1 MRRSRTIVAHGV
13 QWKLPVFIV
22 LAAIGILGVG
32 LWLTNA
38 TPGSAEFAARE
49 MARPTSGIQSA
60 VADLADLEP
69 GAKMLVGAFAA
80 QPSFSSA
87 GNGQPELIPDEWEAP
102 LFDILL
108 DEKQD
113 MNQRNARLLELATG
127 AAKGVP
133 SVQEECLM
141 HLLFG
146 LADDDGA
153 RFLAV
158 ATNSA
163 IPAPMRA
170 EFLREALA
178 MRPTELGE
186 WLSQQITN
194 HYEPEVSSVARLYLL
209 DRKGD

>member
-38 TPGSAEFAARE
+38 TPGSAEFTTRE

-80 QPSFSSA
+80 QPSVSSA
-87 GNGQPELIPDEWEAP
+87 GNGQPELIPEEWEEP

-113 MNQRNARLLELATG
+113 MDQRNARLLELATG

-146 LADDDGA
+146 LADGDGA
-153 RFLAV
+153 QFVAV
-158 ATNSA
+158 ATNPA
-163 IPAPMRA
+163 IPVGMRA
-170 EFLREALA
+170 EFLKQALG
-178 MRPTELGE
+178 MRPQELGE
-186 WLSQQITN
+186 WLSQQVSN
-194 HYEPEVSSVARLYLL
+194 HYEPEISSIARLYLL

>member
-1 MRRSRTIVAHGV
+1 VRRSRTIVAHGV

-87 GNGQPELIPDEWEAP
+87 GNGQPELIPEEWEAP

-158 ATNSA
+158 ATNEA
-163 IPAPMRA
+163 DRTWRVAKPANHQPLRTRGKQRCPAVSFGPQRRLSRIFRVAQA
-170 EFLREALA
+170 EAF
-178 MRPTELGE
+178 
-186 WLSQQITN
+186 
-194 HYEPEVSSVARLYLL
+194 
-209 DRKGD
+209 

>member
-1 MRRSRTIVAHGV
+1 MPWRFPALIGLVA
-13 QWKLPVFIV
+13 LCT
-22 LAAIGILGVG
+22 AAVS
-32 LWLTNA
+32 LWLA
-38 TPGSAEFAARE
+38 GQRAVSEDGALQEE
-49 MARPTSGIQSA
+49 VARPLDDIAAAEMPNLKSEERAI
-60 VADLADLEP
+60 VE
-69 GAKMLVGAFAA
+69 AFAA
-80 QPSFSSA
+80 QPSVSA
-87 GNGQPELIPDEWEAP
+87 DGNGQPELMPEEWEAP

-113 MNQRNARLLELATG
+113 MEQRNARLLELATG
-127 AAKGVP
+127 AAKDVP

-146 LADDDGA
+146 LTDDDGA

-170 EFLREALA
+170 EFLQEALA

-194 HYEPEVSSVARLYLL
+194 HYEPEISSVARLHLL
-209 DRKGD
+209 TLQDLGP